1 MFNGILEKIF
11 WKDLN
16 EIKPPFPEEIQET
29 RKGSSLM

>member
-1 MFNGILEKIF
+1 MAIF